1 MHYMYCIMCLLY
13 FYYLLNIILIY
24 ISEFFIYLRL
34 MFMQVAKAAYKY

>member
-1 MHYMYCIMCLLY
+1 MYYIYCIMCLLY